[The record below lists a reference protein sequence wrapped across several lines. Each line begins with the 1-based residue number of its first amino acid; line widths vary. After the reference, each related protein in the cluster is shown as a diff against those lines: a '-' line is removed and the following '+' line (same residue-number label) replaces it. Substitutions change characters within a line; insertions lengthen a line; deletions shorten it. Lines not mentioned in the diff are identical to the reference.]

1 MRMIDNLIV
10 DVSGMLYRTYYAILN
25 QPNRRP
31 DVSSIVDD
39 EPSVSDPDEFAKFA
53 LHAALN
59 SMNKSFKEFKPKRV
73 IACFDRPNNWRKIY
87 MQSDLALS
95 KLPYKGQRRQT
106 MTDTQKIQYY
116 KFLDHM
122 VEFERLLESETGI
135 LTLAANSLEADDCIA
150 GWVQRHSNETNVIA
164 TGDSDMC
171 QLITTTTKVYD
182 FTSGKLKVCDDPK
195 YFLFEKTVR
204 GDSADNIASTYPRI
218 RATKIKTMYTDEYVK
233 QTIFSQPYL
242 NPLVG
247 REGITV
253 GEAFAEN
260 ELLMDLTKQ
269 PLEIR
274 QLIDNTIDAELS
286 KTKRF
291 NFWKFAAFC
300 TKNNLKNVQENLE
313 YFRPLLLGGYHN
325 VRT

>member
-1 MRMIDNLIV
+1 MIDNLVV
-10 DVSGMLYRTYYAILN
+10 DVSGMLYRTYYAALN
-25 QPNRRP
+25 QPMRRV
-31 DVSSIVDD
+31 DVSAIVDD
-39 EPSVSDPDEFAKFA
+39 EEQTPFDSTEFAKFA

-95 KLPYKGQRRQT
+95 KRPYKGQRRQT
-106 MTDTQKIQYY
+106 MTEAQKIQYY

-122 VEFERLLESETGI
+122 AEFEQLLEVETGI

-150 GWVQRHSNETNVIA
+150 GWVQQHKDQTNVIA
-164 TGDSDMC
+164 SGDSDMC
-171 QLITTTTKVYD
+171 QLITPTTKVYD
-182 FTSGKLKVCDDPK
+182 LPTGKLKECEDPK
-195 YFLFEKTVR
+195 YFLFEKIIR
-204 GDSADNIASTYPRI
+204 GDTADNIASTYPRI
-218 RATKIKTMYTDEYVK
+218 RATKIKDMYTDEYVK
-233 QTIFSQPYL
+233 QTVFAQPYL
-242 NPLVG
+242 NPLVS
-247 REGITV
+247 REGSTI
-253 GEAFAEN
+253 GEAYAEN

-274 QLIDNTIDAELS
+274 NLMDKTIATELE

-300 TKNNLKNVQENLE
+300 NKNKLKNVLENIE
-313 YFRPLLLGGYHN
+313 YFRPLLVGGYHN